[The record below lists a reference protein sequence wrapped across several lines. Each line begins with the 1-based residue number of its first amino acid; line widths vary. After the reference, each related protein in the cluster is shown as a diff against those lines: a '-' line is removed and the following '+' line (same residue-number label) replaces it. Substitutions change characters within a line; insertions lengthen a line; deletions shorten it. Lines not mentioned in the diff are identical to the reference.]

1 MKTIATFLESV
12 AARLLPAL
20 AAGCL
25 AACDETTTLR
35 RDEPPGETL
44 RSILHLKS
52 LCPADGSV
60 AIAQEITIRGTVT
73 ANDHYGE
80 FDREIVV
87 EDRSGAIRI
96 AIDHAP
102 LSDLFPFGCIVT
114 VQCNGLA
121 LGTYGGRVVLG
132 AEPDARYG
140 ATRIPASEIERRIR
154 CEGQGET
161 LQPQQ
166 PAFDAVTA
174 EQIDTYVRFDG
185 VRFAETG
192 TWCDFDPATQ
202 RSVTTEREI
211 VDAAG
216 RRFCVRTLGT
226 CVYAAEPVP
235 SGTGSLY
242 GNVDCFD
249 GRYSL
254 RVTAYR
260 ALFPTAAAP
269 PTAYPSTAEY

>member
-1 MKTIATFLESV
+1 MKTTAAFLESATV
-12 AARLLPAL
+12 RLLPVL

-25 AACDETTTLR
+25 AACDEATTLR
-35 RDEPPGETL
+35 CDEPPRETL
-44 RSILHLKS
+44 GSILRLKS
-52 LCPADGSV
+52 LCPAYGST
-60 AIAQEITIRGTVT
+60 AITEEITIRGTVT

-87 EDRSGAIRI
+87 EDASGAIRI
-96 AIDHAP
+96 AVDHTP

-140 ATRIPASEIERRIR
+140 ATRIPSSEIGRRIR

-161 LQPQQ
+161 LQAAQLT
-166 PAFDAVTA
+166 FDAVTA
-174 EQIDTYVRFDG
+174 AQIDTYVRCDG
-185 VRFAETG
+185 VRFAEPG

-202 RSVTTEREI
+202 RYVTTEREL

-216 RRFCVRTLGT
+216 RRFAVRTLGT

-242 GNVDCFD
+242 GIVDYFD

-254 RVTAYR
+254 RVTAHRVLY
-260 ALFPTAAAP
+260 PTAAAP
-269 PTAYPSTAEY
+269 PTAYPSVSGY